1 MSLLMDA
8 LRKAEAE
15 KKLAAGEPLSPEVR
29 RQLDDTREI
38 AMPPPVP
45 AAGTPLEDSREQ
57 LSLEP
62 MQPSAEISETTAT
75 TTAVQLDE
83 LPKLEDYFDDP
94 EPADFLRTRPPFA
107 SSTRDNL
114 AQALRQTV
122 VNAQTVFDA
131 GGRATTNWI
140 LGATIVVTVVLAIGL
155 AAAGF
160 FYLQKTPV
168 VKPVPSPLVANAVE
182 KPRPVSPRPAPAP
195 APTPTAALPTP
206 PPVAAPVEA
215 TAKPVTE
222 DVSAATVAAAPAL
235 EERPKVMPA
244 TPKPAA
250 PAKVPALDPDAEI
263 AGGEVH
269 IARTKPRAAELDA
282 TLRRAYAAYAAGRDA
297 EAERLYREVLA
308 KRADQ
313 TDALLGLG
321 AIHLRAGKPELAHAE
336 YARVRKLDPDNAAAA
351 AALFMIEGGA
361 GTQVTEA
368 QLKLLLDHG
377 TDNPPVHFAL
387 GNYYAREGRWADAQQ
402 SYFEAYSRNHGNA
415 DYAYN
420 LGVSLDRLGQRAA
433 ALDYYRKALELI
445 DAGGHGAFAR
455 AQLAARVEAL
465 GRAE

>member
-1 MSLLMDA
+1 
-8 LRKAEAE
+8 
-15 KKLAAGEPLSPEVR
+15 
-29 RQLDDTREI
+29 
-38 AMPPPVP
+38 
-45 AAGTPLEDSREQ
+45 
-57 LSLEP
+57 
-62 MQPSAEISETTAT
+62 
-75 TTAVQLDE
+75 
-83 LPKLEDYFDDP
+83 
-94 EPADFLRTRPPFA
+94 
-107 SSTRDNL
+107 
-114 AQALRQTV
+114 
-122 VNAQTVFDA
+122 
-131 GGRATTNWI
+131 
-140 LGATIVVTVVLAIGL
+140 
-155 AAAGF
+155 
-160 FYLQKTPV
+160 
-168 VKPVPSPLVANAVE
+168 
-182 KPRPVSPRPAPAP
+182 
-195 APTPTAALPTP
+195 
-206 PPVAAPVEA
+206 
-215 TAKPVTE
+215 
-222 DVSAATVAAAPAL
+222 
-235 EERPKVMPA
+235 
-244 TPKPAA
+244 
-250 PAKVPALDPDAEI
+250 VPALDPDAEI

-282 TLRRAYAAYAAGRDA
+282 TLKRAYAAYAAGRDA